1 MSHIVVFTGG
11 ILVGASLALIG
22 VYHIADRM
30 IP

>member
-1 MSHIVVFTGG
+1 MSHIVCFTGG

-22 VYHIADRM
+22 LYHIADRM

>member
-1 MSHIVVFTGG
+1 MSHLVCFTGG

-22 VYHIADRM
+22 LYVVTDRM

>member
-1 MSHIVVFTGG
+1 MSHVIVFTGG

-22 VYHIADRM
+22 LYAVTDRM

>member
-1 MSHIVVFTGG
+1 MSHLVCFGGG